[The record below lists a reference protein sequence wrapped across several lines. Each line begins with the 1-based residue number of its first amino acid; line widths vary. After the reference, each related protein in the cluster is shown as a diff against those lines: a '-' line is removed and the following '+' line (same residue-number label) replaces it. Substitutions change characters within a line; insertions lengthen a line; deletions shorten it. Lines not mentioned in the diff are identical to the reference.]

1 MAGKITH
8 SWNGT
13 VLTVTSDSGTS
24 SADLKGEKGD
34 KGSRGPQGRAGV
46 IVNADGTVDM
56 SGYATE
62 TYVDE
67 QITNVATGGTID
79 LKNYAT
85 IKYVDEKF
93 ASAGGGTAESIAWDK
108 VTGKPTFATVATSG
122 SYNDLTDKPTIPQAY
137 TLPEASSTTLGGVK
151 VGSGLSI
158 TNGVLS
164 ATGSAVADS
173 IDWSKVQNKPSFAS
187 VATSGDYNDLTNKPT
202 IPQEY
207 TLPAA
212 SESALGGIKVGSGLS
227 ITSDGVL
234 SATGSS
240 SGGGGE
246 AVDLSN
252 YYTKAETESKIDDKI
267 AAIPATDLSG
277 YALKTEIPT
286 NVSELTNDSGYQTE
300 AQVKSLLPTVP
311 TKVSELENDA
321 YYASKQYVDNAIP
334 NVSNFITMAAVEE
347 KGYQTA
353 DQVTALINNNH
364 ELPTVTADD
373 NNKVLGVVN
382 GAWAVME
389 LNSLEEV
396 SF

>member
-1 MAGKITH
+1 MAGQIFH
-8 SWNGT
+8 EWNGT
-13 VLTVTSDSGTS
+13 VLTITSDSGTS
-24 SADLKGEKGD
+24 SADLKGDTGC
-34 KGSRGPQGRAGV
+34 RGPQGRAGV

-67 QITNVATGGTID
+67 QITRVNTGGTID
-79 LKNYAT
+79 LSNYAT
-85 IKYVDEKF
+85 KQYVDEKV

-164 ATGSAVADS
+164 ATGSTVADS

-240 SGGGGE
+240 SGGSGE

-252 YYTKAETESKIDDKI
+252 YYTKTQTDDKFYTKTQTDT
-267 AAIPATDLSG
+267 AIQNAISGATVDLSG
-277 YALKTEIPT
+277 YYTKTETDNTFALKTTVPT
-286 NVSELTNDSGYQTE
+286 KVSDLSNDSGYQTAE
-300 AQVKSLLPTVP
+300 QVATQV
-311 TKVSELENDA
+311 
-321 YYASKQYVDNAIP
+321 
-334 NVSNFITMAAVEE
+334 AAVLPEVT
-347 KGYQTA
+347 TA
-353 DQVTALINNNH
+353 DNGKIM
-364 ELPTVTADD
+364 
-373 NNKVLGVVN
+373 GVVD
-382 GAWAVME
+382 GAWALVE
-389 LNSLEEV
+389 LSNFEGV

>member
-34 KGSRGPQGRAGV
+34 KGCRGPQGRAGV
-46 IVNADGTVDM
+46 IVNADGSVDM

-93 ASAGGGTAESIAWDK
+93 ASAGGGAAESIAWDK

-164 ATGSAVADS
+164 ATGSTVADS

-240 SGGGGE
+240 SGGSGE

-252 YYTKAETESKIDDKI
+252 YYTKAETDAKI
-267 AAIPATDLSG
+267 AEAQLGGEVDLST
-277 YALKTEIPT
+277 YALKSEIPSLEGYATETWVNSKGYLTEHQSLKTINGQSIIGTGDITITGSGETVDLSNYYTKTEI
-286 NVSELTNDSGYQTE
+286 
-300 AQVKSLLPTVP
+300 
-311 TKVSELENDA
+311 
-321 YYASKQYVDNAIP
+321 DN
-334 NVSNFITMAAVEE
+334 

-353 DQVTALINNNH
+353 DQVNALIQAA
-364 ELPTVTADD
+364 LDAI
-373 NNKVLGVVN
+373 GVAE
-382 GAWAVME
+382 GG
-389 LNSLEEV
+389 SY
-396 SF
+396 